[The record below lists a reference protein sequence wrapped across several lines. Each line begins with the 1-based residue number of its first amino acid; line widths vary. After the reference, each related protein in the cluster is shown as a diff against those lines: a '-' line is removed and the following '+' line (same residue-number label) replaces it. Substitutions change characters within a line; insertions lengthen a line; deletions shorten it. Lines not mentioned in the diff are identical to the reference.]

1 MSDYI
6 NKTFGPFGFNNDIGL
21 MIIKSDSIVLLKFDL
36 WTSLKYGISQ
46 QVPFIFSNTIDKLI
60 KSPINELIQKFDTK
74 AITFDQLESTTIKKS
89 GWINS
94 IVLTT
99 NNDQIKLG
107 IQERHKT
114 DSYQK
119 IVDWINSEKINN
131 E

>member
-6 NKTFGPFGFNNDIGL
+6 NKIFGPLGFDNNIGL

-36 WTSLKYGISQ
+36 WTSFKYGISQ
-46 QVPFIFSNTIDKLI
+46 QVPFVFSNTIDNLI
-60 KSPINELIQKFDTK
+60 KSPLNELIQKFDTNVIK
-74 AITFDQLESTTIKKS
+74 FEQLKSTMIKKS

-94 IVLTT
+94 VVLITK
-99 NNDQIKLG
+99 NDQIKLG
-107 IQERHKT
+107 IQERYKT
-114 DSYQK
+114 ESYQK

>member
-21 MIIKSDSIVLLKFDL
+21 MIIQSDSMVLLKFDL
-36 WTSLKYGISQ
+36 WTSLKYWISQ
-46 QVPFIFSNTIDKLI
+46 QVPFVFSNTIDKLI
-60 KSPINELIQKFDTK
+60 ESPINELIPRFNNTLIKFEHIK
-74 AITFDQLESTTIKKS
+74 SMTIKKS

-99 NNDQIKLG
+99 KNDQFKLG
-107 IQERHKT
+107 ILERHKT
-114 DSYQK
+114 DSCQK
-119 IVDWINSEKINN
+119 IVDWINSEMIKN

>member
-6 NKTFGPFGFNNDIGL
+6 NKTFGPLGFNYDIGL
-21 MIIKSDSIVLLKFDL
+21 MIIQSDSIVLLKLDL
-36 WTSLKYGISQ
+36 LTSLKYGISQ
-46 QVPFIFSNTIDKLI
+46 QVPFIFANTIDRLI
-60 KSPINELIQKFDTK
+60 KSPLNELIKKFDTNVIK
-74 AITFDQLESTTIKKS
+74 FEQLKSTTINKS

-99 NNDQIKLG
+99 TNDQIKLG

-119 IVDWINSEKINN
+119 IVDWINSEKIKN

>member
-1 MSDYI
+1 MSEYI
-6 NKTFGPFGFNNDIGL
+6 NKTFGPLGFNNDIGL
-21 MIIKSDSIVLLKFDL
+21 MIIKSNSIVLLKFDL

-46 QVPFIFSNTIDKLI
+46 QVPFVFSNTIDKLI
-60 KSPINELIQKFDTK
+60 KSPLNELIQKFDTNVIK
-74 AITFDQLESTTIKKS
+74 FEQLKSTTIKKS

-99 NNDQIKLG
+99 KNDQIKLG

-119 IVDWINSEKINN
+119 IVDWINSEKIRN

>member
-1 MSDYI
+1 
-6 NKTFGPFGFNNDIGL
+6 
-21 MIIKSDSIVLLKFDL
+21 
-36 WTSLKYGISQ
+36 
-46 QVPFIFSNTIDKLI
+46 LI
-60 KSPINELIQKFDTK
+60 KSPLNELIQKFDTNVIK
-74 AITFDQLESTTIKKS
+74 FEQLKSTTIKKS

-99 NNDQIKLG
+99 KNDQIKLG

-119 IVDWINSEKINN
+119 IVDWINSEKIRN